1 MSWTCHGAVSSS
13 VFNALGA
20 QPRNQSLNTWR
31 CIVKKTFALPLAA
44 LASVLAISLTAS
56 PASAQASRTWVSG
69 VGDDA
74 NPCSRTAPCKTFAG
88 AISKTAVNGE
98 INCLDPGGFGAVTI
112 TKSITLDCHEV
123 FASILVAGTNAIN
136 IPFDSFTDTRKTV
149 NIRNLNLQGF
159 DSGLVAINIT
169 GSNAAGSMVNVEDC
183 LINGFFGGNAS
194 GILEGRNAGGLKV
207 SNTTIRDLGGNGISA
222 GGAIKIA
229 FSHVKIANATFGVV
243 LGPGVAMQISQSII
257 SNSGTGLF
265 VASGAQMSV
274 DSTVIS
280 NNTTGINSS
289 GGTIRLSNSD
299 ISFNTTG
306 MSGTVQT
313 FSNNRFT
320 SNGAGGALSPIGSTS
335 NPTGQQ

>member
-1 MSWTCHGAVSSS
+1 
-13 VFNALGA
+13 
-20 QPRNQSLNTWR
+20 
-31 CIVKKTFALPLAA
+31 VKKISTLPLAA
-44 LASVLAISLTAS
+44 LASILAISLTAN

-112 TKSITLDCHEV
+112 TKSITIDCHEIFSSV
-123 FASILVAGTNAIN
+123 LVAGTNAIN

-149 NIRNLNLQGF
+149 NLRNLNFQGF

-169 GSNAAGSMVNVEDC
+169 GSNAAGSLVNVEDC
-183 LINGFFGGNAS
+183 LINGFFGGNAN
-194 GILEGRNAGGLKV
+194 GILEGRNAGGLTV
-207 SNTTIRDLGGNGISA
+207 SNTTIRDLGGTGISA
-222 GGAIKIA
+222 AGAIKIT
-229 FSHVKIANATFGVV
+229 FSHVKIANATFGIV
-243 LGPGVAMQISQSII
+243 LGSGVAMQVSQSII

-265 VASGAQMSV
+265 VATGGQMSV
-274 DSTVIS
+274 DNTVIS

-299 ISFNTTG
+299 VSFNTTG

-320 SNGAGGALSPIGSTS
+320 ANGAGGTLSPIGSTS